1 MSTFATLGVTVVSSA
16 FDPCSRSERASAT
29 SAATDASTPLPSL
42 ISAPSV
48 LGSQV
53 LLSEIIG
60 ERIHPLCSL
69 LGSLVFWSFSLGICM
84 QLPKRL
90 PSFKQALLEGVG
102 LGLLT
107 ACVNFLLLCG
117 ALWIWLEFFF
127 AT

>member
-1 MSTFATLGVTVVSSA
+1 MKLRQSGQLGLSV
-16 FDPCSRSERASAT
+16 
-29 SAATDASTPLPSL
+29 L
-42 ISAPSV
+42 ISAPLV
-48 LGSQV
+48 LGSLF
-53 LLSEIIG
+53 LLSEFIG
-60 ERIHPLCSL
+60 ERIHPLWSL

-90 PSFKQALLEGVG
+90 PSFKQTLLVGVG

-117 ALWIWLEFFF
+117 AMWIWLEFFF